1 MNWRGG
7 ESEGLDW
14 KLESKISRLEKRRK
28 HSNRPRIIWNSKIV
42 HKPRSDIWGFELW
55 EMYRNSSCPKIIRN
69 TKVVVESTRIR
80 VIEKLL
86 ERRTREI
93 DRDRKVKG
101 GDRTSEM
108 LGQRRDELKKGRKR
122 VQMGEEGKSR
132 IDVGNRIQW
141 NEVKYSR
148 RS

>member
-1 MNWRGG
+1 M
-7 ESEGLDW
+7 
-14 KLESKISRLEKRRK
+14 
-28 HSNRPRIIWNSKIV
+28 
-42 HKPRSDIWGFELW
+42 
-55 EMYRNSSCPKIIRN
+55 
-69 TKVVVESTRIR
+69 
-80 VIEKLL
+80 

-132 IDVGNRIQW
+132 IDVGNRIQ
-141 NEVKYSR
+141 
-148 RS
+148 